1 MPEKLKSRK
10 LYNMIKYAF
19 CEVPL
24 YEKNKVDYS
33 EILESRDILDK
44 ICEIPVLEKDDAVI
58 NNDKLLSHE
67 AIPLFLSQK
76 LHKETTS
83 GSTGKCMEVY
93 WRKGDYQRS
102 LLSLYVRR
110 KMFYGINPGDKL
122 CYFFSLRKFGHEEVH
137 TERRP
142 GQLGFCKSG
151 LNEQRLKEIYTQMLE
166 FQPKW
171 ILGQPSVILLLA
183 QIKQKFM
190 LPDLSSLLY
199 IELTGE
205 MLFENIRKQIQDA
218 FACSIANHY
227 GAMEVNT
234 IAYECP
240 CGKLHLTDSTY
251 TEIID
256 ENGNP
261 LPENEEGDVCITTLE
276 NFAMPVIRYRVGDR
290 GKIQS
295 KVVCECGQT
304 AKVLKL
310 TSGRI
315 NDYVITREGNR
326 INSYVF
332 VRAVEAVNRGLE
344 QAIKQFTVI
353 QRGYEDFEVKLVLRD
368 LDERIMVEK
377 IFLDNIFQKELKN
390 AKFTFEFYNALFP
403 DNKGKLRYF
412 ERGAFK

>member
-1 MPEKLKSRK
+1 
-10 LYNMIKYAF
+10 
-19 CEVPL
+19 
-24 YEKNKVDYS
+24 
-33 EILESRDILDK
+33 
-44 ICEIPVLEKDDAVI
+44 
-58 NNDKLLSHE
+58 
-67 AIPLFLSQK
+67 
-76 LHKETTS
+76 
-83 GSTGKCMEVY
+83 
-93 WRKGDYQRS
+93 
-102 LLSLYVRR
+102 
-110 KMFYGINPGDKL
+110 MFYGINPGDKL

-151 LNEQRLKEIYTQMLE
+151 R
-166 FQPKW
+166 
-171 ILGQPSVILLLA
+171 
-183 QIKQKFM
+183 
-190 LPDLSSLLY
+190 
-199 IELTGE
+199 
-205 MLFENIRKQIQDA
+205 
-218 FACSIANHY
+218 
-227 GAMEVNT
+227 
-234 IAYECP
+234 
-240 CGKLHLTDSTY
+240 
-251 TEIID
+251 
-256 ENGNP
+256 
-261 LPENEEGDVCITTLE
+261 
-276 NFAMPVIRYRVGDR
+276 
-290 GKIQS
+290 
-295 KVVCECGQT
+295 GQT